1 MSEFKISRITKEG
14 VDSIEHMLTPEVAAA
29 IREEQPVTALAVV
42 EDDTAIGALG
52 GLVDGG
58 FFEVTSIFVAP
69 GRRRK
74 GAGKALMKQIFEY
87 AEADGLMVRVE
98 YTPSDEDVKTL
109 EPFLMA
115 LDFVRERIIFPVYCV
130 NKLESF
136 KDISRSL
143 R

>member
-58 FFEVTSIFVAP
+58 FFEVT
-69 GRRRK
+69 
-74 GAGKALMKQIFEY
+74 
-87 AEADGLMVRVE
+87 
-98 YTPSDEDVKTL
+98 
-109 EPFLMA
+109 
-115 LDFVRERIIFPVYCV
+115 
-130 NKLESF
+130 
-136 KDISRSL
+136 
-143 R
+143 